1 MCKSHSV
8 ALLIFSRFLR
18 SWYRTLPELPEVE
31 TVRRGLNRLVK
42 GKVIEKVE
50 VTYAPMVKTGVD
62 MFCQDLIG
70 QEILDVDRRGKYL
83 LIYLTDHV
91 LISHLRM
98 EGKYNFFPDQVPANK
113 HFHAFFTF
121 TDGSSLVYQDVRK
134 FGTMELLGKADVEA
148 YFLSR
153 EIGPEPTEEDF
164 DLEAF
169 AAKLAKSKK
178 PIKSHL
184 LDQSLV
190 AGLGNIY
197 VDEVLFK
204 AQVHPAQ
211 ASNQLSAEQVADL
224 RQATIEVLQLGIE
237 KGGSTIRTYKNALGM
252 DGTMQD
258 YLQVYGKTGQAC
270 PCCQTE
276 IVKIQLGGRGTH
288 FCPQCQVKHG

>member
-42 GKVIEKVE
+42 GKVISKVE
-50 VTYAPMVKTGVD
+50 VTYAPMIKTGVD
-62 MFCQDLIG
+62 AFCQDLIG

-98 EGKYNFFPDQVPANK
+98 EGKYNFFADQVPANK

-121 TDGSSLVYQDVRK
+121 IDGSTLVYQDVRK
-134 FGTMELLGKADVEA
+134 FGTMELLGKADVDA
-148 YFLSR
+148 YFISR
-153 EIGPEPTEEDF
+153 KIGPEPTEEDF
-164 DLEAF
+164 DLEEVAK
-169 AAKLAKSKK
+169 KLAKSKK

-204 AQVHPAQ
+204 AKVHPAQ
-211 ASNQLSAEQVADL
+211 TSNQLSAEQVADL

-270 PCCQTE
+270 SRCQTE

-288 FCPQCQVKHG
+288 FCPKCQVKHG